1 MLLLKSRMFNCDA
14 HFNLANDQMTYQM
27 INLRLYY
34 CRIYFGHLTF
44 FTINFSINLDQVNVH
59 FLIFIMLAPNGVG
72 SQFASALV
80 TLFSKWLNQIA
91 HGQLDF
97 C

>member
-1 MLLLKSRMFNCDA
+1 
-14 HFNLANDQMTYQM
+14 
-27 INLRLYY
+27 
-34 CRIYFGHLTF
+34 
-44 FTINFSINLDQVNVH
+44 
-59 FLIFIMLAPNGVG
+59 MLAPIGVG